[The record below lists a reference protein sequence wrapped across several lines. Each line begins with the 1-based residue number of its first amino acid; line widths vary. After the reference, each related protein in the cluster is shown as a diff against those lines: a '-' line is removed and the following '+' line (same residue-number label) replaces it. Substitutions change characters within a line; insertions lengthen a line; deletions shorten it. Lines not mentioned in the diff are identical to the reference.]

1 MAKILGRGVAAF
13 FLIVWALGMS
23 AEAAPIL

>member
-1 MAKILGRGVAAF
+1 MAKILGRGLAAL

-23 AEAAPIL
+23 AEAAPI